1 MKEKSIR
8 VVVEGRVQGVWFRG
22 WVMQEASILNLD
34 GWVRNRTDGT
44 LEALF
49 SGAGSDV
56 DAMILACHQGPS
68 SARVDSVSQHPAPP
82 PEERGFRSLP
92 TM

>member
-8 VVVEGRVQGVWFRG
+8 VVIEGRVQGVWFRG
-22 WVMQEASILNLD
+22 WTIQEASTRNLD
-34 GWVRNRTDGT
+34 GWVRNRTDGAV
-44 LEALF
+44 EALF
-49 SGAGSDV
+49 SGPGIDV

-68 SARVDSVSQHPAPP
+68 SARVDSVSQHPAEA

-92 TM
+92 TV